1 VNDLQ
6 HRETV
11 NRLAAAQDRLERA
24 LRELGEHPTL
34 ADVSEAAL
42 LVSMARE
49 TLAHQERL
57 PLAVD
62 RAA

>member
-1 VNDLQ
+1 MNELQ

-24 LRELGEHPTL
+24 LRKLGNHPTL

-49 TLAHQERL
+49 TLARQEQLELRE
-57 PLAVD
+57 
-62 RAA
+62 AA